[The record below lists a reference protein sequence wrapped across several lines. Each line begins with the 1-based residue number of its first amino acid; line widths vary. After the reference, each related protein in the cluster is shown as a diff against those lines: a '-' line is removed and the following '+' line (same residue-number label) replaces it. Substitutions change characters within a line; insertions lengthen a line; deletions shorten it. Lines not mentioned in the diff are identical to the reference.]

1 MELREQLEF
10 CRKCTKRELNTTG
23 GIACSLT
30 HSRPDFEAVC
40 NNYVYDASEPDKMLN
55 DSIYLTVSEIK
66 SKTDPEI
73 YSKLQFEQK
82 FPSALLLAC
91 IAGLIG
97 SILWAFI
104 SILTGYQIGYMAIG
118 IGALVGFTIRYFGK
132 GFEIQYALLG
142 AIISLLSCMA
152 GNLLSVVGF
161 AAKEYHL
168 GYLQIIGNLNFAVV
182 SSVMTETF
190 TFIDLIFYG
199 IAIYEGYKFATL
211 KFTERS
217 LWLYVSKYK

>member
-1 MELREQLEF
+1 
-10 CRKCTKRELNTTG
+10 
-23 GIACSLT
+23 
-30 HSRPDFEAVC
+30 
-40 NNYVYDASEPDKMLN
+40 
-55 DSIYLTVSEIK
+55 
-66 SKTDPEI
+66 
-73 YSKLQFEQK
+73 
-82 FPSALLLAC
+82 
-91 IAGLIG
+91 
-97 SILWAFI
+97 
-104 SILTGYQIGYMAIG
+104 
-118 IGALVGFTIRYFGK
+118 
-132 GFEIQYALLG
+132 LLG
-142 AIISLLSCMA
+142 AIISLLSCMV

-168 GYLQIIGNLNFAVV
+168 GYLQIIGNLNFSMV

>member
-1 MELREQLEF
+1 MELREQLEI

-30 HSRPDFEAVC
+30 HSRPDFETVC
-40 NNYVYDASEPDKMLN
+40 NTYVYDVNEPDEMLN
-55 DSIYLTVSEIK
+55 DSIYLSVSEIK

-73 YSKLQFEQK
+73 FSKLQFEQK
-82 FPSALLLAC
+82 FPSALLLGC
-91 IAGLIG
+91 IAGLLG

-104 SILTGYQIGYMAIG
+104 SILTGYQIGYMAVG

-132 GFEIQYALLG
+132 GFEMQYALLG
-142 AIISLLSCMA
+142 AIISLLSCLL

-161 AAKEYHL
+161 AAKEFDL
-168 GYLQIIGNLNFAVV
+168 GYFQIIGNLNFSVV
-182 SSVMTETF
+182 LSIMTETF
-190 TFIDLIFYG
+190 TFIDLVFYG
-199 IAIYEGYKFATL
+199 IAIYEGYRFATL

-217 LWLYVSKYK
+217 LWLYTKKYT